1 MARLVISAL
10 GAFQVTLDGRPVTEF
25 ESNKV
30 RALLAYLAVESD
42 RPHSRDALMALLW
55 PDQPDR
61 VARNNLRHIL
71 PNLRQVIGDAT
82 AQPPFLF
89 ITRDSIQFNTGSD
102 YALDVATFNA
112 LLDACERHTHRHAEA
127 CRSCIRRLRQ
137 AVELYRGDFL
147 HQFFVNDSPIFE
159 EWAVLRRERLRRQA
173 LDAMYRLSSFHERRG
188 EYPQALQYAVRQLEL
203 DPWREE
209 AHQQAMRAL
218 SLSGQRSAALAQFE
232 TCRRTLASELGV
244 EPARETLALYD
255 QIKSGALE
263 QPAVSISNLPTS
275 TTTFIGRDTELAALN
290 EMLENPGCQL
300 ITIVGPGG
308 IGKTRLALAAAAD
321 QIGAFQ
327 HGVYFVPLAPLNSPE
342 LIVPAI
348 TEALGLTLTG
358 SQDPAI
364 QLLKFLRER
373 ELLLVLD
380 SLEHLL
386 EGAELIMQIVQTAP
400 RIALLVTSRE
410 RLALQAECVFE
421 LEGLDYPA
429 ADRVGNIE
437 SYGAAQ
443 LFAERARRVR
453 PEFRLGAEAAHVARI
468 CQMVEGLPLAIEL
481 ATSTLNA
488 QSCATIA
495 DEIAAGLRT
504 LATRFRDVPER
515 HRSIIAAFDHSWRL
529 LSVEEQ
535 RVFCRLSVFRGGFH
549 PEAARQVA
557 GASNDTLSA
566 LADKSLLRR
575 DAAGRLDMHELVRQ
589 YAAEKLIESGEA
601 DQAHEQHLA
610 WFLHLAQEAE
620 PHLTGKEQADWL
632 ARLES
637 EIGNL
642 RAALQWTLDR
652 AQAETALQ
660 LSAALSRF
668 WYLRS
673 HLKEGSQWLEQTL
686 ALGSQSRSLARAQA
700 LAGAGRL
707 AYAQANHASAIALAQ
722 QGLELYRELGDQRGM
737 AATLNNLGVF
747 TVDQGDLERAKSI
760 YTESLEL
767 YRAIGDEWGIAA
779 ALNNLGIVL
788 RLQGR
793 YQQAKDCFEQSLA
806 IRQKLGDKHSLALS
820 FLNLG
825 NIARHLGDHAQAH
838 TLYDES
844 LALFQQVGDKAGMAS
859 SINSMGILARLQGDL
874 TQAVACHQESLALRQ
889 EIGDRLGTSLSLNSL
904 GYTYLTRGD
913 TSDAERCFVQSLTVL
928 REQGDKSHIVLDLVG
943 LAATARLLGDP
954 LRAARLYGAAEALR
968 QRVGSAI
975 EPDVRVLIEPHLSAI
990 CAQLDQVAFQAA
1002 WAEGQA
1008 MTLEQAITYGIE
1020 VG

>member
-61 VARNNLRHIL
+61 IARNNLRHIL
-71 PNLRQVIGDAT
+71 PNLRQVIGDVT
-82 AQPPFLF
+82 AQPSFLS
-89 ITRDSIQFNTGSD
+89 ITRDSIQFNPDSD

-112 LLDACERHTHRHAEA
+112 LMDACERHTHRHVESCRA
-127 CRSCIRRLRQ
+127 CIQRLRQ

-147 HQFFVNDSPIFE
+147 CQFLLNDSPTFE
-159 EWAVLRRERLRRQA
+159 EWAVLKRERLRRQA
-173 LDAMYRLSSFHERRG
+173 LDAMYRLSNFHERRG
-188 EYPQALQYAVRQLEL
+188 EYPQALRYAMRQLEL

-209 AHQQAMRAL
+209 AHRQAMRAL
-218 SLSGQRSAALAQFE
+218 SLSGQRSTALAQFE
-232 TCRRTLASELGV
+232 TCRRTLVRELGV
-244 EPARETLALYD
+244 EPAPETLALYE
-255 QIKSGALE
+255 QIKSGTLE
-263 QPAVSISNLPTS
+263 QPALSLSNLSTC
-275 TTTFIGRDTELAALN
+275 TTTFIGRDQELAALN
-290 EMLENPGCQL
+290 EMLENPDCWL

-308 IGKTRLALAAAAD
+308 IGKTRLALAAAAE
-321 QIGAFQ
+321 QIGTFQ
-327 HGVYFVPLAPLNSPE
+327 HGVYFVSLAPLNSPV
-342 LIVPAI
+342 LIAPAI
-348 TEALGLTLTG
+348 ATALGWTLTG
-358 SQDPAI
+358 PQDPAV
-364 QLLKFLRER
+364 QLLKSLRER

-386 EGAELIMQIVQTAP
+386 DGAELIMQIVQTAP
-400 RIALLVTSRE
+400 RVALLVTSRE

-429 ADRVGNIE
+429 NDWSGPLERY
-437 SYGAAQ
+437 SAAQ

-453 PEFRLGAEAAHVARI
+453 PEFQLEAEVAHVAQI
-468 CQMVEGLPLAIEL
+468 CRMVEGLPLAIEL
-481 ATSTLNA
+481 AASTLKA
-488 QSCATIA
+488 QPCATIA
-495 DEIAAGLRT
+495 DEIAADLRT

-515 HRSIIAAFDHSWRL
+515 HRSIVAAFDHSWRL

-535 RVFCRLSVFRGGFH
+535 RVFRRLSVFRGGFQT
-549 PEAARQVA
+549 EAAHQVA

-566 LADKSLLRR
+566 LVDKSLLRR
-575 DAAGRLDMHELVRQ
+575 DAAGRLDTHELVRQ
-589 YAAEKLIESGEA
+589 YASEKLAESGEA
-601 DQAHEQHLA
+601 EQIREQHLA
-610 WFLHLAQEAE
+610 WVLQMAQEAE
-620 PHLTGKEQADWL
+620 PHLMGKGQADWL

-637 EIGNL
+637 EIDNL
-642 RAALQWTLDR
+642 RAALQWTIDR

-668 WYLRS
+668 WLLHS
-673 HLKEGSQWLEQTL
+673 HLKEGSQWLEQAL
-686 ALGSQSRSLARAQA
+686 SLGSPSRSLARAQA

-707 AYAQANHASAIALAQ
+707 AYAQANQSLAIALAQ
-722 QGLELYRELGDQRGM
+722 QASELYRELGDQRGM

-767 YRAIGDEWGIAA
+767 YRAIEDKWGIAA

-788 RLQGR
+788 RLQGH
-793 YQQAKDCFEQSLA
+793 YQQAKACFEQSLA
-806 IRQKLGDKHSLALS
+806 IRQELGDKHSLALS

-825 NIARHLGDHAQAH
+825 NIARHLGDHAQAQ
-838 TLYDES
+838 TLYEES
-844 LALFQQVGDKAGMAS
+844 LALFRQVGDKAGMAS
-859 SINSMGILARLQGDL
+859 SINSTGILARLQGDL

-904 GYTYLTRGD
+904 GYTYLARGD

-943 LAATARLLGDP
+943 LATTARLLGDP
-954 LRAARLYGAAEALR
+954 LRAARLYGAAQALR
-968 QRVGSAI
+968 KRVGSAI
-975 EPDVRVLIEPHLSAI
+975 EPDVRVLIEPHLSAT
-990 CAQLDQVAFQAA
+990 CAQLDQNAFRVA

-1008 MTLEQAITYGIE
+1008 MTLEQAITYGVE